1 MLRKEIRKIDY
12 QILVSTDVLSQ
23 GVNLHRSNVVINYD
37 IPWNPTRMMQRV
49 GRIQRVDT
57 KFDKVFIYNFFPA
70 GPINELIG
78 LEEAATSKIAAFIEM
93 LGNDSRLLTDEEI
106 KSHDLFNRLTS
117 KETITG
123 EDEEEVDY
131 ELKYLTFIRDIRD
144 NEPDL
149 FNKIKRLPKK
159 ARTAR
164 KHSEDYNSLL
174 TFFKSGKLRKIYI
187 TNGNIA
193 EELDF
198 LETAGTLEVEKDT
211 KAEKIDAEFYNH
223 LDINKRQFEAVFEV
237 EEENSSKGSRSN
249 STKLIKII
257 RATLQMQKQFTE
269 DDEEY
274 LQDVMGLL
282 EDGVLP
288 KGLTKN

>member
-1 MLRKEIRKIDY
+1 
-12 QILVSTDVLSQ
+12 
-23 GVNLHRSNVVINYD
+23 
-37 IPWNPTRMMQRV
+37 
-49 GRIQRVDT
+49 
-57 KFDKVFIYNFFPA
+57 
-70 GPINELIG
+70 
-78 LEEAATSKIAAFIEM
+78 M

-288 KGLTKN
+288 KGLT